1 MGRPAGVIL
10 GALFVLLLL
19 ANAVV
24 FAVHRWRPGVSD
36 AGGLT
41 PMERWLA
48 LPLSQR
54 AAYVERYRGLTRE
67 PGGATALRRAR
78 EFGGLPTERQGR
90 LREVYAVFRELWEA
104 QPPGRRG
111 EWLRASGRTRGFLAF
126 QALRHEHPQRL
137 SDLRAAWGRP

>member
-10 GALFVLLLL
+10 GALLVVLLL

-24 FAVHRWRPGVSD
+24 FAVHRWRPAASG

-54 AAYVERYRGLTRE
+54 AVYVERYRGLMKE
-67 PGGATALRRAR
+67 PGRAAALRWAR
-78 EFGGLPTERQGR
+78 EFSGLPAERQGR
-90 LREVYAVFRELWEA
+90 LREVYAVFHELLEV

-126 QALRHEHPQRL
+126 QTLRHEHPQRL